1 RSDAPSS
8 LRAAAGL
15 GLLVGLG
22 LLTKASTLFLVGVVP
37 LALFLRWRR
46 SGASVRHFVFEL
58 ATFGAMALVL
68 AGIWWLRNF
77 GVYGFP
83 DFLGLAAHDRVVV
96 GQLRTET
103 LIAQVGLSEYLRRA
117 LTTTFNSFFGQLG
130 WMALPLPEWA
140 YAIIGL
146 LLLLSA
152 AGWVVTRLWR
162 RDAATTA
169 SAQQQ
174 MAFVLAS
181 TGLLAILQYLYYNT
195 EFVQFQG
202 RYLFTGLIPFALFVV
217 LGWDAWRTRLQ
228 GGDNR
233 SLAGYVLI
241 GLPFLL
247 IPLDLW
253 LLWRVIPGL
262 AP

>member
-1 RSDAPSS
+1 
-8 LRAAAGL
+8 
-15 GLLVGLG
+15 
-22 LLTKASTLFLVGVVP
+22 
-37 LALFLRWRR
+37 FLRWRR
-46 SGASVRHFVFEL
+46 SGTPVRHIVFEL
-58 ATFGAMALVL
+58 ATFGAIALVL
-68 AGIWWLRNF
+68 AALWWLRNF

-233 SLAGYVLI
+233 SLAGYVI
-241 GLPFLL
+241 ISLPFLL

>member
-1 RSDAPSS
+1 MA
-8 LRAAAGL
+8 LMTAAAHAMVFRARPDHLEVDPGGDMSGNGL
-15 GLLVGLG
+15 G
-22 LLTKASTLFLVGVVP
+22 
-37 LALFLRWRR
+37 
-46 SGASVRHFVFEL
+46 E
-58 ATFGAMALVL
+58 
-68 AGIWWLRNF
+68 AG
-77 GVYGFP
+77 P
-83 DFLGLAAHDRVVV
+83 
-96 GQLRTET
+96 
-103 LIAQVGLSEYLRRA
+103 
-117 LTTTFNSFFGQLG
+117 
-130 WMALPLPEWA
+130 
-140 YAIIGL
+140 
-146 LLLLSA
+146 
-152 AGWVVTRLWR
+152 
-162 RDAATTA
+162 
-169 SAQQQ
+169 
-174 MAFVLAS
+174 AS
-181 TGLLAILQYLYYNT
+181 TGIIFIERTEQGLTSNNIHVDSLAFVVPKRIGKRRFGAFTLGHNT